1 MTKDR
6 KPDPATPAAKSG
18 ESSGRLRD
26 SKGISL
32 LVVDGIYDGMATGDA
47 ASTVTIGRGPGNTI
61 EVPLDRQVSTDHCVV
76 RFSSD
81 VGCWTA
87 EDRGSTNGTWF
98 EGRRI
103 DTPIELSFGNEFI
116 IGSGPAAW
124 TAAIYAARAQLDPFV
139 IEGSFHRTMVPGGQL
154 MFTTEVENYP
164 GFPDGITGQAMM
176 EGFKQQ
182 AQRFGT
188 RSEMEDVVRV
198 DFSGHPH
205 RLWTSGDDEYEADA
219 VIVATGANARW
230 MDVPGEERLAQS
242 GGGVSAC
249 AVCDGALPHFRDQV
263 IAIVGGG
270 DSALEDAL
278 YMTKFASDV
287 VVIHRRDELRA
298 SKIMQ
303 DRAFENPKIRF
314 LWNTVVT
321 EVIGDDVVERL
332 RLANRATGEASEL
345 EVGGLFVAIGHDPNT
360 AFLAGQIEL
369 EESGYIRAPTSWRTA
384 TSAAGVFAAGDA
396 MDDFYRQ
403 AITAAGT
410 GCMAALEAER
420 WLSHP

>member
-1 MTKDR
+1 MSER
-6 KPDPATPAAKSG
+6 KKET
-18 ESSGRLRD
+18 L
-26 SKGISL
+26 I
-32 LVVDGIYDGMATGDA
+32 
-47 ASTVTIGRGPGNTI
+47 
-61 EVPLDRQVSTDHCVV
+61 
-76 RFSSD
+76 
-81 VGCWTA
+81 
-87 EDRGSTNGTWF
+87 
-98 EGRRI
+98 
-103 DTPIELSFGNEFI
+103 I

-176 EGFKQQ
+176 EAFKKQ

-205 RLWTSGDDEYEADA
+205 ILWTSGDDEYEADA

-249 AVCDGALPHFRDQV
+249 AVCDGALPHFRDKV

-278 YMTKFASDV
+278 YMTKFASEV

-321 EVIGDDVVERL
+321 EVVGDDVVERL
-332 RLANRATGEASEL
+332 LLANRATGEASEL
-345 EVGGLFVAIGHDPNT
+345 EVDGLFVAIGHEPNT

-403 AITAAGT
+403 AITAAGM

-420 WLSHP
+420 WLSHR